1 MENTDFLCNSL
12 RGRVYYSP
20 MDKHEVFITVDGE
33 ELYIHELLQECRKV
47 KKDYRREDLL
57 EDLKEIENL
66 NVADALYSKS
76 PVKKVM
82 ALLDERLDLK
92 DLKNAQHQFEEGNN
106 LLSFLY
112 KIRFQAEGFPI

>member
-1 MENTDFLCNSL
+1 
-12 RGRVYYSP
+12 